1 MSSLVLSDERSD
13 TKKDVNKNSYASIIT
28 KASSL
33 NISKATVEVSQKTN
47 GKSSAPPKNEN
58 DIATEVAREVLKKDK
73 SSKSSSTDEIM
84 DTKKAM
90 MKRIYLR
97 IPKMMLKRM
106 NLMIPLTLTSAVKK
120 FGNVKHK
127 NIHIRTI
134 GDGYRY
140 VFMEFNS
147 QKATKQAVEAGCIQF
162 DGYEYEVEY
171 KKGDTQGQE
180 GHDRST
186 GSSRGSVG
194 ENKSGEKIG
203 KGNGSKSVV

>member
-1 MSSLVLSDERSD
+1 MENLVHLQRM
-13 TKKDVNKNSYASIIT
+13 
-28 KASSL
+28 
-33 NISKATVEVSQKTN
+33 
-47 GKSSAPPKNEN
+47 N
-58 DIATEVAREVLKKDK
+58 DIATEAAREVLKMEK

-84 DTKKAM
+84 DTEKGQDEKNLPSNPQDELLLTHLAKPSLPTKTGSSSTTSAKPSAASKNIGKM
-90 MKRIYLR
+90 IYIKNL
-97 IPKMMLKRM
+97 PLKVTRR
-106 NLMIPLTLTSAVKK
+106 TLTSAVEK

-162 DGYEYEVEY
+162 DGYECEVEY

-203 KGNGSKSVV
+203 NGNGSKPVV